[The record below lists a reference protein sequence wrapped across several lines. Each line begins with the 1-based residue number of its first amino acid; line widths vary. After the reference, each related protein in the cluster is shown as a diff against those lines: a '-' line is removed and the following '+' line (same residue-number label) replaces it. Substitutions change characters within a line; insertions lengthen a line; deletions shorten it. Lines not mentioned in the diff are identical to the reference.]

1 MKFIMEEG
9 GNTILRYK
17 GLNPRKIRSVI
28 KVSKQW
34 TRNLINNKQI
44 RRIDISR
51 RNGLVD
57 WWEVN
62 KFRERGV
69 CELYI
74 KVYPPIKFHADIFC
88 SHWDMFHTKF
98 KHENKRALRALGRSP
113 EEKVTVEPFTED
125 H

>member
-57 WWEVN
+57 
-62 KFRERGV
+62 
-69 CELYI
+69 
-74 KVYPPIKFHADIFC
+74 
-88 SHWDMFHTKF
+88 
-98 KHENKRALRALGRSP
+98 
-113 EEKVTVEPFTED
+113 
-125 H
+125 